1 LRNSLL
7 YVALGLP
14 VSLLLSFLVAYH
26 LDRVRFGHGLLRA
39 LYFLPHLT
47 TAAAM
52 AWVWKWFYQ
61 PLPTGLFN
69 LLLSEAGLPPQP
81 FLRST
86 AQALPAALVPAIWA
100 LLGFQIVIF
109 LAGLKAVPGVYYEA
123 AAIDGAG
130 AWRVLT
136 DITLPL
142 LRPTIVF
149 LVVVSSIA
157 FLRIFDHV
165 YNLTNGDGGPLDSTK
180 PLVLSIYK
188 SAFGQ
193 FEMGYAAAQTV
204 VLFVLLLVLS
214 LLQLRALRSA

>member
-1 LRNSLL
+1 
-7 YVALGLP
+7 
-14 VSLLLSFLVAYH
+14 
-26 LDRVRFGHGLLRA
+26 
-39 LYFLPHLT
+39 
-47 TAAAM
+47 M

-61 PLPTGLFN
+61 PLPTGVFN
-69 LLLSEAGLPPQP
+69 VLLSGAGLPPQP

-86 AQALPAALVPAIWA
+86 AQALPSVLAPAIWA

-109 LAGLKAVPGVYYEA
+109 LAGLKAVPGQYYEA

-130 AWRVLT
+130 PWRVLT
-136 DITLPL
+136 DVTLPL

-204 VLFVLLLVLS
+204 VLFVLLLVVS
-214 LLQLRALRSA
+214 LVQLRALRSR